1 MTKQKA
7 FSIPFYRQSYD
18 FTCGPACMIMAMKA
32 FDPAIKPARELEID
46 LWREANLIEA
56 YATSHHGLAMAAHR
70 RGFRAMTWGNAKAD
84 RLLDCMCRSCKIQMD
99 STQKTIECGL
109 VARPVEILDHRL
121 CLLLNQENRVF
132 ALALLKDLRN
142 RCRRA
147 KIHNHERPITPSTIR
162 GWLDNGWIP
171 IILVDARLVG
181 DEEVPHWVVVT
192 GCSRMTMTFHDPLAR
207 HGNSS
212 IATRKFN
219 ELLGF
224 HGTESAVVIMGKS

>member
-1 MTKQKA
+1 MKPHLA
-7 FSIPFYRQSYD
+7 PVPFYRQSYD

-32 FDPAIKPARELEID
+32 IDPQLKPSRELEID

-84 RLLDCMCRSCKIQMD
+84 RLLDCMCRSCKIMMD

-121 CLLLNQENRVF
+121 CLLLNPENRIF

-147 KIHNHERPITPSTIR
+147 KISNHERPITPSVIR
-162 GWLDNGWIP
+162 DWLDHGWTP
-171 IILVDARLVG
+171 IILVDARLVD

-192 GCSRMTMTFHDPLAR
+192 SCSRMTITYHDPLAR
-207 HGNSS
+207 HGNSI

-219 ELLGF
+219 EFLGF